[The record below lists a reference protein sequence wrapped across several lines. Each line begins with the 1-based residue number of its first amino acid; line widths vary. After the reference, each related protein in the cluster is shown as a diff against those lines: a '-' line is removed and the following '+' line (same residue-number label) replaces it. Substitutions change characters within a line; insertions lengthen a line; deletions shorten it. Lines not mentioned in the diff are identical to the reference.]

1 MVRKMAYIGFSFIA
15 GMFFASFFS
24 LYIAAAVFG
33 VFAAISAAFFAV
45 KHKKRPHKADGQIVM
60 TLAVCL
66 ISASVG
72 ALRYSIHN
80 TNVYNKTVAF
90 DGQQVS
96 VSGKIT
102 ECKVLSSGTAI
113 YTVKGKIN
121 GGVKATVSFF
131 SDNSSYEISD
141 RADVTGICRR
151 LENSWKFP
159 EKSYYKPKGIYVKLT
174 DITAENFT
182 VNNKFSLQ
190 KTLCFYRDSICGK
203 IKNALAEREAAVV
216 LAMVFGEK
224 SGLDDFDKLC
234 FYRSGI
240 GHIMAVSGTHMVLIA
255 GFAIALLSFL
265 PLGSV
270 ERFVLLIFVITPFAV
285 MSGLTPSVIRSAVMI
300 FIVYS
305 GTALGRQSDT
315 LNSLGIA
322 ALILAGNNPF
332 CIRDPSFLMS
342 FAGVIGISV
351 IAPAISKAV
360 DEIFKTDKTFDF
372 LIAPLGAAIAVYPAS
387 VFFFDEL
394 SVVSPIV
401 QILLMPICTL
411 ILFCG
416 FAFMVTGGTIGV
428 FLLPAG
434 SAAHIVLNV
443 CRFFGTK
450 QWSYLP
456 LQGNLPK
463 IMAAIIIISA
473 AVVGFMKGRSAA
485 AWTSAAMFAVMLT
498 ALSVD
503 RMNLSDRV
511 TVAVIGDTKSS
522 VCIVHDGYKAIVIDL
537 NYGEKCAS
545 AAADYLYGYG
555 IGTVDM
561 LVLPR
566 GAYSQDKAFTEGF
579 EHFDTGM
586 VAVPKGRLAD
596 EGTFKI
602 IPSEFSYGS
611 TELDNDFAAVMPISK
626 TDIAVKLNGI
636 TLFLTEDPQLADSFT
651 EYPDILI
658 CYGKNDDELENE
670 QIVYSEN
677 RLYLSDENALYGVN
691 AEYFT
696 YPDGRI
702 LTEVISFGGSY

>member
-24 LYIAAAVFG
+24 LYVTAAVLG
-33 VFAAISAAFFAV
+33 SLAAISAVFLTV
-45 KHKKRPHKADGQIVM
+45 KRQKRPHKADGSLAI
-60 TLAVCL
+60 TLTICL
-66 ISASVG
+66 ISASIGV
-72 ALRYSIHN
+72 LRYSIYDSY
-80 TNVYNKTVAF
+80 VYNRTIAF
-90 DGQQVS
+90 DGQQVNF
-96 VSGKIT
+96 SGKIT
-102 ECKVLSSGTAI
+102 ECKVLSSCSAI

-121 GGVKATVSFF
+121 GEIGATVSFF
-131 SDNSSYEISD
+131 SNNATYEISD
-141 RADVTGICRR
+141 YADVKGTCRI
-151 LENSWKFP
+151 LEDSWKFP

-174 DITAENFT
+174 DITAENYT
-182 VNNKFSLQ
+182 SSNDFSLQ
-190 KTLCFYRDSICGK
+190 KVLCNYRDKICGK
-203 IKNALAEREAAVV
+203 IKNTLAEREAAVV

-224 SGLDDFDKLC
+224 SGLDSFDKLC

-255 GFAIALLSFL
+255 GFAIAVLGFL
-265 PLGSV
+265 PLGPV
-270 ERFVLLIFVITPFAV
+270 ERFVLLVFVITPFAV

-322 ALILAGNNPF
+322 ALILAGINPF

-360 DEIFKTDKTFDF
+360 DDCFKTENTLDF
-372 LIAPLGAAIAVYPAS
+372 LIAPLGAAIAVYPVL

-428 FLLPAG
+428 LLLPAG

-456 LQGNLPK
+456 LQGELPK
-463 IMAAIIIISA
+463 TMAAAIIISA
-473 AVVGFMKGRSAA
+473 AVFGFVKGRSAA
-485 AWTSAAMFAVMLT
+485 AWVSAAMFAVMIT
-498 ALSVD
+498 TLSVD
-503 RMNLSDRV
+503 RMNLGGRI
-511 TVAVIGDTKSS
+511 TAAVIGDTKSS
-522 VCIVHDGYKAIVIDL
+522 VCIVHNGYKAIVIDL

-545 AAADYLYGYG
+545 AAADYLNCYG
-555 IGTVDM
+555 ISTVDL

-566 GAYSQDKAFTEGF
+566 GAYSEDKAFSESF
-579 EHFDTGM
+579 ENFKMGM
-586 VAVPKGRLAD
+586 VAIPKGRFPKENIFD
-596 EGTFKI
+596 I
-602 IPSEFSYGS
+602 VPSEFLYGG
-611 TELDNDFAAVMPISK
+611 TELDNDFAAVTVISK

-636 TLFLTEDPQLADSFT
+636 TLFLADNLQIADNFT
-651 EYPDILI
+651 AYPDIMV
-658 CYGKNDDELENE
+658 CYGESSDVLGKSQLKHLKE
-670 QIVYSEN
+670 
-677 RLYLSDENALYGVN
+677 YLLFSDENASRGVK

-696 YPDGRI
+696 YPDEKI
-702 LTEVISFGGSY
+702 KTEVIGFGGSY

>member
-24 LYIAAAVFG
+24 LYVTVAVFG
-33 VFAAISAAFFAV
+33 GAAAFSAVFLTV
-45 KHKKRPHKADGQIVM
+45 KHRKRPHKADVQVAM

-72 ALRYSIHN
+72 VLRYSIYDSY
-80 TNVYNKTVAF
+80 VYNKTVAF
-90 DGQQVS
+90 DGRQVNFY
-96 VSGKIT
+96 GQIT
-102 ECKVLSSGTAI
+102 ECRVLSSGSAI

-121 GGVKATVSFF
+121 GEVRATVSFF
-131 SDNSSYEISD
+131 SNNTTYEISD
-141 RADVTGICRR
+141 HADVTGTCRR
-151 LENSWKFP
+151 LEDSWKFP

-174 DITAENFT
+174 DITAESFT
-182 VNNKFSLQ
+182 SNNKFSLQ
-190 KTLCFYRDSICGK
+190 KTLCGYRDKICGK
-203 IKNALAEREAAVV
+203 IKSALAEREAAVV

-224 SGLDDFDKLC
+224 SGLDSFDKLC

-255 GFAIALLSFL
+255 GFAIAVLGFL
-265 PLGSV
+265 PLGPV
-270 ERFVLLIFVITPFAV
+270 ERFVLLVFVITPFAV
-285 MSGLTPSVIRSAVMI
+285 MSGLTASVIRSAVMI

-322 ALILAGNNPF
+322 ALILAGINPF

-360 DEIFKTDKTFDF
+360 DDCFKTENVLDF
-372 LIAPLGAAIAVYPAS
+372 LIAPIGAAIAVFPVS

-428 FLLPAG
+428 LLLPAG
-434 SAAHIVLNV
+434 SSAHIVLNV

-456 LQGNLPK
+456 LQGELPK
-463 IMAAIIIISA
+463 VMAGIIIIATA
-473 AVVGFMKGRSAA
+473 AVGFKKGRYAA
-485 AWTSAAMFAVMLT
+485 AWASAAMFAVMIT
-498 ALSVD
+498 TLSVD
-503 RMNLSDRV
+503 RMNLGGRI
-511 TVAVIGDTKSS
+511 TAAVIGDAKSS
-522 VCIVHDGYKAIVIDL
+522 VCIIHNGYKAIVIDL

-545 AAADYLYGYG
+545 AAADYLNGYG
-555 IGTVDM
+555 ISTVDM

-566 GAYSQDKAFTEGF
+566 GAYSEDKAFTESF
-579 EHFDTGM
+579 EHFDLGM
-586 VAVPKGRLAD
+586 VAIPKGRFAEED
-596 EGTFKI
+596 TFDI
-602 IPSEFSYGS
+602 VPSEMSYGC
-611 TELDNDFAAVMPISK
+611 TELENDFAVVTVISK
-626 TDIAVKLNGI
+626 TSIVVKLNNL
-636 TLFLTEDPQLADSFT
+636 TLLLTDYPQIAESFT
-651 EYPDILI
+651 AYPDIMI
-658 CYGKNDDELENE
+658 YYGEDDAVLENK
-670 QIVYSEN
+670 QLSHFKNCLDISEK
-677 RLYLSDENALYGVN
+677 NALNGVK

-696 YPDGRI
+696 YPDGKI
-702 LTEVISFGGSY
+702 KTEVISFGGGY